1 MSKKDFVGIYKPRKD
16 IRGGAVAQFKLGSK
30 KDCMFLELAQQTA
43 PMDSERPY
51 DWDNT
56 RIAIKLGATDI
67 GKLLA
72 LFHGRI
78 EPNPD
83 KDKSDLELFHKNE
96 KGNKVIKIKE
106 QPNGFYLKVSQKETY
121 IGEDGKSVDRQNA
134 IAIPIS
140 WDEAELVSI
149 ALRRGYELMLGW

>member
-16 IRGGAVAQFKLGSK
+16 IKGGAVAQFKLGSK
-30 KDCMFLELAQQTA
+30 RDCMFLELAQQTA

-51 DWDNT
+51 DWENT

-72 LFHGRI
+72 LFYGRI
-78 EPNPD
+78 PPNPD
-83 KDKSDLELFHKNE
+83 KEKGDLELFHKNE
-96 KGNKVIKIKE
+96 KGNKVIKIKQ
-106 QPNGFYLKVSQKETY
+106 QPGGYYLRVSQKE
-121 IGEDGKSVDRQNA
+121 GEKQNA

-140 WDEAELVSI
+140 YDEAELVSI
-149 ALRRGYELMLGW
+149 ALRKGYELMLGW